1 MTYKG
6 SNKLNSAYR
15 LYYERVNWTLNVLD
29 DNQKKLSKNKTFTEM
44 RLYGLID
51 LEGYPIEPIETE
63 LVSVPIDMS

>member
-29 DNQKKLSKNKTFTEM
+29 DNQKNYQRIKPSQK
-44 RLYGLID
+44 
-51 LEGYPIEPIETE
+51 
-63 LVSVPIDMS
+63 